1 MVEIS
6 FVIPAYNVEKY
17 IERCLTSIYN
27 QDFDESLYEVIVVN
41 DGSTDGT
48 LRVLTD
54 LQNKYQNLE
63 VVTQMNQGPG
73 AARNRGIEES
83 QGRYIWFI
91 DADDYIP
98 DGATEYLLNHLNEG
112 QLDILFFGATV
123 IDENGEKHVAS
134 SAQKLAGTLMD
145 GKKALHSGFDIGS
158 VCLALWK
165 REFLKRIQLTF
176 LPDVFRGED
185 SLFCFSAVLQARTM
199 MIVDHC
205 CYIYEKRNNT
215 LTTKVTAESIRR
227 QRIGDVSIANH
238 LGQLAIKFQDLDPE
252 LSLLATLHQRK
263 IQMGLLYSLM
273 RNKRQ
278 WRRWG
283 INTEVV
289 TMMKRK
295 GLYPLQAP
303 YGSWKQFLLGKV
315 LNVEWLIS

>member
-1 MVEIS
+1 MVDIS
-6 FVIPAYNVEKY
+6 FVIPAYNVEQY
-17 IERCLTSIYN
+17 IDRCLNSIFC
-27 QDFDESLYEVIVVN
+27 QEVDENRYEVIVID
-41 DGSTDGT
+41 DGSTDNT
-48 LRVLTD
+48 LEKLKKLTEKHNNLRVFS
-54 LQNKYQNLE
+54 QE
-63 VVTQMNQGPG
+63 NQGPS
-73 AARNRGIEES
+73 AARNKGIELS
-83 QGRYIWFI
+83 KGRYIWFV
-91 DADDYIP
+91 DGDDYIV
-98 DGATEYLLNHLNEG
+98 DGAIEYLLNQLNEG

-123 IDENGEKHVAS
+123 IDENGEKHVAN

-165 REFLKRIQLTF
+165 NKFLEHIQLTF
-176 LPDVFRGED
+176 LSDVFRGED

-215 LTTKVTAESIRR
+215 LTTNVTAESIRR
-227 QRIGDVSIANH
+227 QRIGDVAIANH
-238 LGQLAIKFQDLDPE
+238 LGQLAMKFQDLDPE
-252 LSLLATLHQRK
+252 LSLLAKLHQRK